1 MTQEMLNYYHD
12 RGDIPDKYF
21 YQLNGKSAQDNYMD
35 QKRKRFRLGKKQ
47 FNFFEDFVMA
57 MVKSCLE
64 VALKEVMDG
73 LIPTK

>member
-35 QKRKRFRLGKKQ
+35 
-47 FNFFEDFVMA
+47 
-57 MVKSCLE
+57 
-64 VALKEVMDG
+64 
-73 LIPTK
+73 